1 MKLVKNFYSSA
12 IYRIL
17 TGYLLFV
24 GGILPL
30 AAQSVTSESMV
41 DWTTQTFS
49 STISLDMK
57 QANLS
62 FPTGKNTAL
71 NRMNSQLPL
80 LIKDPLLAL
89 KVDSNQMLSDL
100 VVNDQL
106 SFASINTIIENGSK
120 TPGIF
125 SQTGLALSM
134 DHQLDMT
141 NIGTLMIKHSQP
153 YSPKEPIQQV
163 ASRKYT
169 GIIIDARGSL
179 PVQGEYVQDQV
190 EPCFFPTIWDDNM
203 NLLYEK
209 NMTKAAVA
217 QQEGI
222 VHYDYSDDE
231 SRYRERIGTDPL
243 RIKARKVYGINRT
256 DPVISRSDALKI
268 LSIPENI
275 KLLNEG
281 RVVILLDKER
291 LIHPAAAPSKDDA
304 YYVVLRELK
313 KFIYDDK
320 VDDVE
325 VKDNA
330 RGIQIS
336 IQNIQFVAD
345 SSELLPNEESRL
357 NELAEMIRTVVT
369 SEEYTVTV
377 EGHTASVGKPTGEL
391 NLSIERAQAIINEL
405 EKRGINT
412 SGFTY
417 RGYGGTVPL
426 GDNSTAEGRAQN
438 RRVEIMI
445 IPKQIYVQRSNDNQT
460 APLQ

>member
-1 MKLVKNFYSSA
+1 M
-12 IYRIL
+12 
-17 TGYLLFV
+17 
-24 GGILPL
+24 PL

-41 DWTTQTFS
+41 DWTTRTFS
-49 STISLDMK
+49 STISLDMQ

-89 KVDSNQMLSDL
+89 KVDSNYMLSDL
-100 VVNDQL
+100 VVSDQL
-106 SFASINTIIENGSK
+106 PFASITAIIENGGK

-134 DHQLDMT
+134 GHQLDMT

-153 YSPKEPIQQV
+153 YRPKEPIQQV
-163 ASRKYT
+163 ASRRYT

-203 NLLYEK
+203 NRLYEK

-217 QQEGI
+217 QQKGI

-231 SRYRERIGTDPL
+231 SRYQERIGTDPL
-243 RIKARKVYGINRT
+243 GIKARKVYGINRT
-256 DPVISRSDALKI
+256 DPVISRNDALKI

-275 KLLNEG
+275 NLLNEG
-281 RVVILLDKER
+281 RVVVLLDKER
-291 LIHPAAAPSKDDA
+291 LIHPAGAPNKDDA
-304 YYVVLRELK
+304 YYIVLRELK

-320 VDDVE
+320 VDDVA
-325 VKDNA
+325 VKDEA

-336 IQNIQFVAD
+336 IQNLQFVAD
-345 SSELLPNEESRL
+345 SSNLLPNEAARL
-357 NELAEMIRTVVT
+357 DELAEMIRTVVT

-391 NLSIERAQAIINEL
+391 NLSIERAQSVIGEL
-405 EKRGINT
+405 ERRGIDT

-426 GDNSTAEGRAQN
+426 GDNNTAEGRAQN

-445 IPKQIYVQRSNDNQT
+445 IPKQTYIQRSNDNQT

>member
-1 MKLVKNFYSSA
+1 M
-12 IYRIL
+12 I
-17 TGYLLFV
+17 
-24 GGILPL
+24 GGTVPL
-30 AAQSVTSESMV
+30 ASQSVISESLV
-41 DWTTQTFS
+41 DWTTRTFS

-57 QANLS
+57 EARLS
-62 FPTGKNTAL
+62 FPTGKNTAM

-80 LIKDPLLAL
+80 LIKDPLLNL
-89 KVDSNQMLSDL
+89 KVDSNYMLSDL
-100 VVNDQL
+100 VFSDQL
-106 SFASINTIIENGSK
+106 PFASIASIIESGDK

-125 SQTGLALSM
+125 SQTGLVLSM
-134 DHQLDMT
+134 NHQLNMT
-141 NIGTLMIKHSQP
+141 NIDVLMLKHSQP
-153 YSPKEPIQQV
+153 YRPKEPIQQV

-190 EPCFFPTIWDDNM
+190 DPCFFPTIWDDNM
-203 NLLYEK
+203 NRLYEK
-209 NMTKAAVA
+209 NMTMASVA
-217 QQEGI
+217 QQNGI

-231 SRYRERIGTDPL
+231 SRYQERIGADPL

-256 DPVISRSDALKI
+256 DPVISRNDALKI
-268 LSIPENI
+268 LSIPKNI
-275 KLLNEG
+275 DLLKEG

-291 LIHPAAAPSKDDA
+291 LIHPASAPNKDDA

-325 VKDNA
+325 VKDNT

-336 IQNIQFVAD
+336 IQNLQFTAD
-345 SSELLPNEESRL
+345 SAELLPKEKTRL
-357 NELAEMIRTVVT
+357 DELAEMIRTVI
-369 SEEYTVTV
+369 SSQEYTVTV

-391 NLSIERAQAIINEL
+391 NLSIQRAQAIIGEL
-405 EKRGINT
+405 EKRGLDT
-412 SGFTY
+412 TDFTY

-445 IPKQIYVQRSNDNQT
+445 IPKQIYVQQSNDGDIP
-460 APLQ
+460 APQ